1 MHTCG
6 YCGTEVQ
13 VKVNMAYC
21 SFCEMDLWEE
31 DITEDGQRRELVVQ
45 KAVLLIDA
53 KRPTPYLMEQSAF
66 SLIKLLK
73 LVRAERKRLYE
84 MSRLFRKGNEV
95 GGGFTEQQ
103 QVVNEDYELF
113 CRKAW
118 AIENILRDKMGVFP
132 ARITDDMLEKM
143 LEQMHKQGY
152 DIMNFRA
159 PRSYTDSLKK

>member
-1 MHTCG
+1 
-6 YCGTEVQ
+6 
-13 VKVNMAYC
+13 MAYC

-84 MSRLFRKGNEV
+84 MSRLFRKGNEA

-118 AIENILRDKMGVFP
+118 VIENILRDKMSAFP
-132 ARITDDMLEKM
+132 ARITDDYLEKM
-143 LEQMHKQGY
+143 LEQMDKQSR
-152 DIMNFRA
+152 DTMTFSAPRA
-159 PRSYTDSLKK
+159 PSGATKK